1 MPTFL
6 DYHSLL
12 KGIMLEREKG
22 KLSKYVLNKIKLNQG
37 EERETSQIFKMYL
50 CTIYQMLKI
59 E

>member
-6 DYHSLL
+6 DYHSLV

-22 KLSKYVLNKIKLNQG
+22 RLSNYVLNKIKLNQG
-37 EERETSQIFKMYL
+37 EERENSQIFKMCL
-50 CTIYQMLKI
+50 CKIYQMLKI